1 MNLIFFLCLGFVL
14 CVVWIDLK
22 FDWLAVPYRGK
33 PGPLPEEVLAPMS
46 YFYRYIT
53 VNPIALALAMLFS
66 VVTLIMQIIQA
77 SVPAWVSWTSLILF
91 ALAFVRAFLLVIPVA
106 RSLGK
111 RTDSLEKQTS
121 MAHALLIAHLFGF
134 SLVLA
139 VTLLQLYALWGK

>member
-1 MNLIFFLCLGFVL
+1 MDLIFFLCLGFVL

-46 YFYRYIT
+46 YFYLHIT
-53 VNPIALALAMLFS
+53 RNPIALASAMLF
-66 VVTLIMQIIQA
+66 VMITLIMQIVQS
-77 SVPAWVSWTSLILF
+77 SVPAWVSWTSVILF
-91 ALAFVRAFLLVIPVA
+91 AIAFVRAFLLLIPTA

-121 MAHALLIAHLFGF
+121 MAHELLIAHLFGF
-134 SLVLA
+134 SLVLV